1 MRGVVFAVGIVKSLK
16 AKRGFSK
23 DTGEG
28 LCAWLKAGEV
38 TAAFAPWAYEER

>member
-1 MRGVVFAVGIVKSLK
+1 MRDVVFAVGIVKSLK

-28 LCAWLKAGEV
+28 LCAWLETEV
-38 TAAFAPWAYEER
+38 TAASALWAYKER